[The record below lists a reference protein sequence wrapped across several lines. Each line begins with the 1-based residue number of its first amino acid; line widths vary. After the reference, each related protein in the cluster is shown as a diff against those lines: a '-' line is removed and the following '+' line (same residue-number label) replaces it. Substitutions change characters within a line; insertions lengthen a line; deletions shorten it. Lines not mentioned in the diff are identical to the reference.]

1 MLSAR
6 LINYNFLAPVYAIK
20 LLEISLFLFFNM
32 TFPAKEVRKANFS
45 PAEISILTETFEGN
59 NKKSQEEQVLGR
71 DNRGR
76 KRRRRDR

>member
-32 TFPAKEVRKANFS
+32 TFSAKEVRKANFS
-45 PAEISILTETFEGN
+45 PAENFHFNGKIW
-59 NKKSQEEQVLGR
+59 
-71 DNRGR
+71 R
-76 KRRRRDR
+76 KQ